1 MNISDTI
8 PVYGPINYPA
18 LSYFDPSKVVL
29 QINSDSLERFPVNMI
44 TANRQHSHESLE
56 RLLGHLE
63 EGELLILGTSMD
75 WLLIIVLLSAFTYG
89 VLRFFLGERIFG
101 NITVASG
108 HRFLEPAQDMSVLFH
123 WNTIILHFISYLN
136 LAIFTYCAFSYY
148 NLIPDKV
155 SGPFFILIATIFW
168 GLAVLGRHIIC
179 SVTGHISGY
188 KKLFNDY
195 ILSVYATYRIVALVL
210 FVISIL
216 MLYTSIL
223 PTKALMFIALVIVV
237 ILFFFR
243 FLGLFTAFVKSDVS
257 IFYLILYLC
266 ALEILP
272 VAVVV
277 KYIQRLLLNS

>member
-8 PVYGPINYPA
+8 PVYGQINYPA
-18 LSYFDPSKVVL
+18 LSYFDPSKIVL
-29 QINSDSLERFPVNMI
+29 QINSDSLEQFPVNMI
-44 TANRQHSHESLE
+44 TANRQHSYESVN
-56 RLLGHLE
+56 RLLGYLE
-63 EGELLILGTSMD
+63 EGKLPILGTSVD

-89 VLRFFLGERIFG
+89 ILRFFLGERIIG

-148 NLIPDKV
+148 NLIPDKT
-155 SGPFFILIATIFW
+155 SGPLFILIATVFW
-168 GLAVLGRHIIC
+168 GLAVLIRHIIC

-195 ILSVYATYRIVALVL
+195 ILSVYATYRITALIL

-216 MLYTSIL
+216 ILYTSIL
-223 PTKALMFIALVIVV
+223 PIKALIFIALAFVV
-237 ILFFFR
+237 IMFFFR
-243 FLGLFTAFVKSDVS
+243 FQGLFTAFVKSDIS

-272 VAVVV
+272 VAMVV